1 MGKIVKSIGK
11 AIKKV
16 GKGIKK
22 IIKKIGP
29 VLLIAAAVYAGVAFY
44 GASLPTTAAAT
55 GMGKLSVSNFM
66 AGISQLGTNVMGFV
80 SPGGGTGAGLAP
92 APGLTS
98 GGVANQLAGMSGVTG
113 SAPRTIDSIV
123 AARNTVAASQG
134 LTLAG
139 ADLAAVRTW
148 VSASYTP
155 ASGMTTGE
163 ALKYMTKWNMWRTGA
178 EMAAGLFSN
187 KEEDE
192 FERQKELLAMRYSYG
207 APSTDEQKAFLADN
221 PNYFKGGTQGAAPA
235 LQSSQA
241 RAMTPAWMGAQTQ
254 ANLATDSP
262 PPSPY
267 VRQQTIGQPTF
278 GRRSTTQFETPATRA
293 TAARTPGLLTQA
305 AKMRS
310 YS

>member
-44 GASLPTTAAAT
+44 GASLSTTAAAT
-55 GMGKLSVSNFM
+55 GMGNLSVSNFM
-66 AGISQLGTNVMGFV
+66 AGITKLGQNVMGFM
-80 SPGGGTGAGLAP
+80 SPGGGTGTGLAA
-92 APGLTS
+92 APGMTT
-98 GGVANQLAGMSGVTG
+98 GNVLAAMPGAGTQG
-113 SAPRTIDSIV
+113 AGTFDAI
-123 AARNTVAASQG
+123 ATARNAVAASQG
-134 LTLAG
+134 LTMVG
-139 ADLAAVRTW
+139 ADAAAVKTW
-148 VSASYTP
+148 ISASYTP
-155 ASGMTTGE
+155 ASGMTTGD
-163 ALKYMTKWNMWRTGA
+163 ALKYMTKWNMIRTGA

-192 FERQKELLAMRYSYG
+192 FNRQKELLAMRYSYG

>member
-44 GASLPTTAAAT
+44 GASLPGAAASS
-55 GMGKLSVSNFM
+55 GLGKLSVTNFM

-80 SPGGGTGAGLAP
+80 SPGGGTGAGLSA
-92 APGLTS
+92 APGMTT
-98 GGVANQLAGMSGVTG
+98 ANVLGALPGAGTQGAGTFDAIAG
-113 SAPRTIDSIV
+113 PRNAV
-123 AARNTVAASQG
+123 AATQG
-134 LTLAG
+134 LTTVG
-139 ADLAAVRTW
+139 ADATAIKTW
-148 VSASYTP
+148 VSAAYTP

-163 ALKYMTKWNMWRTGA
+163 ALKYMTKWNMVRTGA
-178 EMAAGLFSN
+178 EMAAGLFSD
-187 KEEDE
+187 KEKDE

-221 PNYFKGGTQGAAPA
+221 PNYFKGGDQGAAPA

-241 RAMTPAWMGAQTQ
+241 RAQTPAWMGAQTQ

-267 VRQQTIGQPTF
+267 VTQQTIGQPTF
-278 GRRSTTQFETPATRA
+278 GRRSTTQFETPATRT
-293 TAARTPGLLTQA
+293 TASRPPGLLTQA

>member
-22 IIKKIGP
+22 IVKKIGP

-44 GASLPTTAAAT
+44 GASLPGAAASS
-55 GMGKLSVSNFM
+55 GLGKLSVTNFM

-80 SPGGGTGAGLAP
+80 SPGGGGGGLAP

-113 SAPRTIDSIV
+113 SAPGTIDSIES
-123 AARNTVAASQG
+123 ARNIVAASQG
-134 LTLAG
+134 KTLIG

-148 VSASYTP
+148 VNASYTP

-163 ALKYMTKWNMWRTGA
+163 ALKYMTKWNMWKTGA
-178 EMAAGLFSN
+178 EMAAGIFSN

-192 FERQKELLAMRYSYG
+192 FNRQKELLAMRYSYG

-241 RAMTPAWMGAQTQ
+241 RSQIPAWMGAQTQ
-254 ANLATDSP
+254 ANLAYEAP

-267 VRQQTIGQPTF
+267 ITQQTIGQPTF
-278 GRRSTTQFETPATRA
+278 GRRSTTQFETPARR
-293 TAARTPGLLTQA
+293 TAAAGKPGLLTQA
-305 AKMRS
+305 AKMRN

>member
-16 GKGIKK
+16 RKGIKK

-80 SPGGGTGAGLAP
+80 SPGGAGTAGTGGGSLTGQALLNAGN
-92 APGLTS
+92 
-98 GGVANQLAGMSGVTG
+98 VATG
-113 SAPRTIDSIV
+113 SGNITIP
-123 AARNTVAASQG
+123 ASSGSAFTGSVTSQ
-134 LTLAG
+134 AG
-139 ADLAAVRTW
+139 ANAVRTF
-148 VSASYTP
+148 VSAANTP
-155 ASGMTTGE
+155 ASGMTTGD
-163 ALKYMTKWNMWRTGA
+163 AIKYMTKWNMWRTGA
-178 EMAAGLFSN
+178 EMAAGIFSN
-187 KEEDE
+187 KEKDE

-262 PPSPY
+262 LPSPY

>member
-22 IIKKIGP
+22 IVKKIGP

-66 AGISQLGTNVMGFV
+66 AGITQLGQNVMGFM
-80 SPGGGTGAGLAP
+80 SPGGGTGTGLAA
-92 APGLTS
+92 APGMTT
-98 GGVANQLAGMSGVTG
+98 ANVLGALPGAGTQGAGTFDAIAG
-113 SAPRTIDSIV
+113 ARNAV
-123 AARNTVAASQG
+123 AATQG
-134 LTLAG
+134 LTTVG
-139 ADLAAVRTW
+139 ADQAAIRTW

-155 ASGMTTGE
+155 ASGMTTGD
-163 ALKYMTKWNMWRTGA
+163 ALKYMTKWNMVRTGA

-192 FERQKELLAMRYSYG
+192 FNRQKELLAMRYSYG

-254 ANLATDSP
+254 ANLVTDAP

-267 VRQQTIGQPTF
+267 VRQQTIGQPTL

-293 TAARTPGLLTQA
+293 TAARAPGLLTQA